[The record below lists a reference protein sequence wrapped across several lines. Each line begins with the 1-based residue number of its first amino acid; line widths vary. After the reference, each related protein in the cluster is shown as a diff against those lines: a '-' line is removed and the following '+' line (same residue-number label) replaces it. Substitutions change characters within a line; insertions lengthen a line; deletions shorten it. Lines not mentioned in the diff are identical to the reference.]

1 MPQSV
6 ATGTLAVEG
15 LDKAFGAIRVLDQG
29 GPTVGYPRA
38 PAG

>member
-1 MPQSV
+1 MRQTA

-15 LDKAFGAIRVLDQG
+15 LDKALGAARVLDQG
-29 GPTVGYPRA
+29 GLTVGDPRA